1 MATKYQ
7 PIVQELVD
15 MMKEY
20 GWVDKFKEAIAKT
33 ASYNII
39 GMEDVKDLDSWLNWI
54 NMFVTWVPRENRWG
68 DLCLEYLCKFYFVF
82 DQSPVKEL
90 QNPVVPHNVEQPL
103 TPLSAWLKRYMNA
116 QGEFL
121 DTPESLTPETLK
133 TFYDAPNYNMGEYVC
148 PRGGWKSFNEFFARY
163 TKPGYRPV
171 AGIDDHRVI
180 VAAAE
185 AHFDGQWEVN
195 SGTKVNCKGLY
206 WSIDELLE
214 GSKYK
219 DCFKGGQWTHS
230 FLNTNDYH
238 RQHAPVAGRIV
249 EANVI
254 QGTTYVNIT
263 AEPVPGQPGKNQ
275 IKHEQIT
282 APDTAGYEFMQTR
295 GCIIIDS
302 PIGLVGVLPIGMSN
316 VSSVIITAEVGRT
329 LHKGEEISYFQFGG
343 SDYCMVFQEHA
354 NVSFTAQPGVHYKV
368 GTRIAMAEPVV
379 GVKRPGIIC

>member
-1 MATKYQ
+1 MAQ
-7 PIVQELVD
+7 DIVR
-15 MMKEY
+15 
-20 GWVDKFKEAIAKT
+20 G
-33 ASYNII
+33 
-39 GMEDVKDLDSWLNWI
+39 DSLGE
-54 NMFVTWVPRENRWG
+54 T
-68 DLCLEYLCKFYFVF
+68 
-82 DQSPVKEL
+82 PVA
-90 QNPVVPHNVEQPL
+90 VEQVGHVVDVQTDL
-103 TPLSAWLKRYMNA
+103 E
-116 QGEFL
+116 G
-121 DTPESLTPETLK
+121 
-133 TFYDAPNYNMGEYVC
+133 
-148 PRGGWKSFNEFFARY
+148 RGLAGAVEADILGY
-163 TKPGYRPV
+163 LEVEAVHPGGDERAALGILAPV
-171 AGIDDHRVI
+171 AAEIA
-180 VAAAE
+180 VA
-185 AHFDGQWEVN
+185 F
-195 SGTKVNCKGLY
+195 
-206 WSIDELLE
+206 DELLE

-249 EANVI
+249 EARVI

-316 VSSVIITAEVGRT
+316 VSSVIITAEEGRT

-368 GTRIAMAEPVV
+368 GTRIAVAEPVV
-379 GVKRPGIIC
+379 GLQRPKIIC